1 MTSKITNASHFS
13 PFVSEI
19 LPCFQLLSILV
30 DHAFRDLN
38 DYLGNCG
45 SRDVLAHQ
53 NFNRSRE
60 SQAGDFSASCSH
72 FAFAFSTT
80 LISTSVVGFTIHS
93 SGCGHPSA
101 NEPDEDSKAVEAT
114 EGYHV
119 FCCHS
124 RTESARPPV
133 LGIAQGRDRCKVIFL
148 HGSTAEVPGSPE
160 LSLYSEMHCRWI
172 YFAAQ
177 HLCTSRSLPNRPA
190 DRMPHAR

>member
-1 MTSKITNASHFS
+1 MRPIFHRSYQRFFLVFSCSPFWWTMLFEILTTIWGIVGLEMFS
-13 PFVSEI
+13 PTK
-19 LPCFQLLSILV
+19 
-30 DHAFRDLN
+30 
-38 DYLGNCG
+38 
-45 SRDVLAHQ
+45 

-93 SGCGHPSA
+93 FGCGHPSA

-133 LGIAQGRDRCKVIFL
+133 LGIAQGRDRCKLIFL

-177 HLCTSRSLPNRPA
+177 HLCTLRSLPNRPA